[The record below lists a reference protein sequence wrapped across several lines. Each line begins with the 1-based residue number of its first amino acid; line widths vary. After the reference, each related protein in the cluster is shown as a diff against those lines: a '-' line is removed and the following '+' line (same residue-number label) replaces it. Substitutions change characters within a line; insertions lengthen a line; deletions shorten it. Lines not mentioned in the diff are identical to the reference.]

1 MPMFW
6 NVPHELFTQHSSLTR
21 NYLPRTESETEGRKE
36 KGNQKASLWTT
47 QNQDS
52 NFMHIS

>member
-1 MPMFW
+1 MFW
-6 NVPHELFTQHSSLTR
+6 NVPHELFTQYSSLTR